1 MVEVDVIALVHRM
14 RIIPRNLV
22 FVLSLV
28 GCAGSVRGAHRAL
41 PPKQG
46 VECLDSYAR
55 PIVEG
60 SFALAGFAY
69 IAATTNS
76 DHIAGLKFNNKSTG
90 PFDNTYL
97 DWYIYAVG
105 VAIAA
110 VVPAL
115 FTTSS
120 LIGVVKVR
128 NCERARAEYANGTW
142 VDEAAVEEQ
151 ERVEAQRVIDTGK
164 PYYCTASVQL
174 ADVCFCSHDETECGI
189 RQRSY
194 AELGIDTKVCQ
205 LTPVA
210 TCPQEQRR

>member
-1 MVEVDVIALVHRM
+1 MLGSVRV
-14 RIIPRNLV
+14 
-22 FVLSLV
+22 SLV
-28 GCAGSVRGAHRAL
+28 LVAGCAGAVPGAHRAL

-60 SFALAGFAY
+60 SVALAGFTY

-76 DHIAGLKFNNKSTG
+76 DHIAGLKFNNNAQAGRIDFS
-90 PFDNTYL
+90 YL
-97 DWYIYAVG
+97 DAYFFAVG

-128 NCERARAEYANGTW
+128 NCKRARAEYANGTW
-142 VDEAAVEEQ
+142 VDEAAIEEQ
-151 ERVEAQRVIDTGK
+151 ERAEEQRVIDSGK
-164 PYYCTASVQL
+164 PYYCTASPTL
-174 ADVCFCSHDETECGI
+174 TDVCFCSHDEAECGLH
-189 RQRSY
+189 QRSY
-194 AELGIDTKVCQ
+194 ADVGIDTSVCKSM
-205 LTPVA
+205 PVT
-210 TCPQEQRR
+210 TCPLNHR